1 MRKETKFTTELRA
14 ALSADDRPIA
24 GVVFCDPS
32 VPGSLK
38 GKTGIAVVGIGV
50 QVDHYVVGASPKWM
64 SGAPMS
70 QVTFRWLG
78 DAVSAICGKGERI
91 IFAAESDAFGNG
103 IGRGLGLAIGAME
116 GLLIDLNAVTP
127 GTRLDVASVTWR
139 AGAGVS
145 AAVKANPDPELSG
158 RENAKAHA
166 VRMATVLLNG
176 ITPGLDH
183 NAAEAVLAACW
194 LRKLILKARA

>member
-1 MRKETKFTTELRA
+1 MARPTKPRPRVTKFATDLTA
-14 ALSADDRPIA
+14 ALVADDRPIA
-24 GVVFCDPS
+24 GVVWCDAS

-38 GKTGIAVVGIGV
+38 GKTGLAVAPIIQGMKAWVPGGH
-50 QVDHYVVGASPKWM
+50 DPLWM

-78 DAVSAICGKGERI
+78 DAVSRVCGKGERI

-127 GTRLDVASVTWR
+127 GTRLDVASRTWR
-139 AGAGVS
+139 AGAGVT
-145 AAVKANPDPELSG
+145 AVGRPE
-158 RENAKAHA
+158 AKAQA
-166 VRMATVLLNG
+166 MLLALRLLG
-176 ITPGLDH
+176 TSEGLDH